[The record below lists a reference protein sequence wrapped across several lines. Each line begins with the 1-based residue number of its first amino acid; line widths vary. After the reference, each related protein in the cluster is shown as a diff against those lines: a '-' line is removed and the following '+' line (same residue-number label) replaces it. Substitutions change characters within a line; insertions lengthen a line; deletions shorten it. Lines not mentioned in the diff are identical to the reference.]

1 MQPNPAVLKPGHLS
15 GYAVSLATGAWQQSA
30 FLKLVTARLRV
41 KGLPAAFADD
51 ALSRRDIIQCS
62 KQRACE
68 AYGVTGFD
76 AITYIGDGSW
86 DAKAS
91 LSLGYTFIGIGMDS
105 QALRLTQLGA
115 VDVLADYSD
124 IERAKAALGRFSP
137 DRTPNAA
144 KGLVLSA
151 PRVPAI
157 PRL

>member
-1 MQPNPAVLKPGHLS
+1 MTLCLDEISCSA
-15 GYAVSLATGAWQQSA
+15 QS
-30 FLKLVTARLRV
+30 
-41 KGLPAAFADD
+41 
-51 ALSRRDIIQCS
+51 SS
-62 KQRACE
+62 CE

-144 KGLVLSA
+144 KAAS
-151 PRVPAI
+151 
-157 PRL
+157 